1 MKEPV
6 CIKSWNVC
14 ASTCRH
20 DFWSLSFNPVPIIK
34 LYFRFLPSHNQSSHK
49 PNLVK
54 CNSPTNVGKNF
65 IERLMA
71 DQLRLI
77 LILRYWEWYLGVAY
91 FSQARGWNDDHVEI
105 CESPRRNEKILR
117 TYHLILPKFH
127 SIPPKNFSFPPWR
140 FFIFH
145 GAIWQVAPR
154 NLLLMREK
162 HGDLQVFIGWS
173 LVEQRKSATPYTP
186 YATILVSLQ
195 IYNESL
201 GGFRHII

>member
-1 MKEPV
+1 MKEPI

-14 ASTCRH
+14 TSTCRH
-20 DFWSLSFNPVPIIK
+20 DLWSLSFNPVPIIK

-105 CESPRRNEKILR
+105 CESPRSYLASCSEGFAADERKAWRLTSLHR
-117 TYHLILPKFH
+117 LINRWTKKERYPIHTIRYYFG
-127 SIPPKNFSFPPWR
+127 
-140 FFIFH
+140 IF
-145 GAIWQVAPR
+145 ADI
-154 NLLLMREK
+154 
-162 HGDLQVFIGWS
+162 
-173 LVEQRKSATPYTP
+173 
-186 YATILVSLQ
+186 
-195 IYNESL
+195 
-201 GGFRHII
+201 